1 MIIRG
6 NKQLAQAY
14 ALHINGVYDHYSWR
28 GYLGSGGNPDQIY
41 SLDGWKPGGGKE
53 QELDFWMEEPVP
65 PRPTRSGGSAAQQP
79 SVASGAST
87 KTAVKKTPKKATKK
101 ATKKAPKKLAKK
113 VAKTS
118 AKKSAKKAKAS
129 KPAKAKKTKAKKTK
143 AGSTKKAKAKKAKAK
158 K

>member
-1 MIIRG
+1 VIVRG

-65 PRPTRSGGSAAQQP
+65 PRRSGGGAGQARGRGGAGQGAGGGTGGQTAA
-79 SVASGAST
+79 
-87 KTAVKKTPKKATKK
+87 KKTPKKAVKKTAKK
-101 ATKKAPKKLAKK
+101 A
-113 VAKTS
+113 
-118 AKKSAKKAKAS
+118 AKKSAVKKSKTAAKSKAKR
-129 KPAKAKKTKAKKTK
+129 
-143 AGSTKKAKAKKAKAK
+143 AKKAKAK
-158 K
+158 KSKR